1 MAKKEDNYE
10 TEDIDGLIDAL
21 SDFPIDDIEIEE
33 GDSDFTEEEIEQ
45 MAQGKTLAEIRG
57 PQKPAEAPA
66 SVAKPVAKEE
76 KASAKPAAKPVAK
89 EENAGAK
96 PVAKEENAS
105 AKPAAKPK
113 KAAVVRVSKK
123 KPAAEAKPAED
134 GAASGEK
141 ALPFIRVTT
150 DGKGRAQLGEN
161 ASSPVAKWRVEV
173 IDPRT
178 GEPLPFGDNGETFV
192 DLEGHPLLN
201 YARFE
206 HDLKPKIRAN
216 VGEVQK
222 EVRGIVDRTSEMEE
236 KFETAE
242 EEAAFSFDSVL
253 NEMKGTDAYKYLT
266 ETKHVTEGEKGEIV
280 TSVAPWVMVKLI
292 LQKVIG
298 YTGGEGSNRDAAA
311 RALME
316 TIGVPSYEQA
326 DRLIGAAYKMTDF
339 LPGMADKLARKRE
352 SGAYWDDQFTQ
363 GLNLGGN
370 FQSMYNYMLMDNND
384 RNRPMMTAF
393 RNGQRVDIID
403 WDKFYDTE
411 GPVGK
416 RVRVHPSLDLPFLYA
431 DSEEAKALLDA
442 AKGKDGKI
450 DFKKLEDDLASKNA
464 ELFGEG
470 RYLELT
476 DDQDI
481 FDDNKLARALRKRFG
496 EGFAK
501 GDKELLGEDAFK
513 VLNSARDKESGKIDI
528 PSVMDA
534 LKLDENKEAR
544 NKLATMLLKKRT
556 LIPDWE
562 LIKKYG
568 TLQQSLGENWAKFM
582 RNIGGQGYFNGFI
595 GGRSLHP
602 GSLLSGAQ
610 YNPVL
615 RNLYARAL
623 EEAPDIAKVLYTYYL
638 NYGEDPFVPSA
649 EQLLAFARQPE
660 EMAGKSLDWIYAN
673 KGGGKLDR
681 ATGLSKNNLDTIA
694 NSLSQ
699 AIWFPKQR
707 DYDELSKAFPGTYT
721 SIGGGKFRKSDAL
734 ENKIAPIRDAW
745 KKESGRGDWSR
756 SPEWQKLVLRAYFEE
771 LMEDPDIPRRLLDP
785 SGFGKTYAVGNMK
798 QLEGRQRAREAQLLE
813 AILRGEDVSDD
824 DWKAIWKYDIPIE
837 EARAFL
843 YRMAKRI
850 LDMEL
855 NGDKNLRYI
864 DGKGLVRI
872 LPSDRRVKKPV
883 RRGKKLGRRLAP
895 LLANPLEGG
904 QVSDKRAK
912 EPIDWETWEAR
923 RKMLIGEDR

>member
-1 MAKKEDNYE
+1 MAKKEDKYE
-10 TEDIDGLIDAL
+10 VEDTDGLVDAL
-21 SDFPIDDIEIEE
+21 LDFPIDDIEIEE
-33 GDSDFTEEEIEQ
+33 GDSDFTEDEIEQ
-45 MAQGKTLAEIRG
+45 MAQGKMLAEIRG
-57 PQKPAEAPA
+57 QQKVPEAPA
-66 SVAKPVAKEE
+66 PAAKPVAKEE
-76 KASAKPAAKPVAK
+76 KA
-89 EENAGAK
+89 N
-96 PVAKEENAS
+96 

-113 KAAVVRVSKK
+113 KVAVVRVSRK
-123 KPAAEAKPAED
+123 KPAAEAKPTE
-134 GAASGEK
+134 GAVASGEK
-141 ALPFIRVTT
+141 ALPYIRVTT

-173 IDPRT
+173 IDSKT
-178 GEPLPFGDNGETFV
+178 KEPLPFGDNGETFV

-206 HDLKPKIRAN
+206 HGLKPKIKAN

-222 EVRGIVDRTSEMEE
+222 DARGIVDRTSEMEE
-236 KFETAE
+236 KFETDNEKA
-242 EEAAFSFDSVL
+242 SDNFDNVL

-266 ETKHVTEGEKGEIV
+266 ETKFVSEGEKGEIV
-280 TSVAPWVMVKLI
+280 TSVAPYVMVKLI

-316 TIGVPSYEQA
+316 TIGVPSYELA
-326 DRLIGAAYKMTDF
+326 DRLIGAAYNMTDI
-339 LPGMADKLARKRE
+339 LPETADKLARKRE

-393 RNGQRVDIID
+393 RNGQRVDTID
-403 WDKFYDTE
+403 WDKFYDTA

-431 DSEEAKALLDA
+431 DSDEAKAMLDA
-442 AKGKDGKI
+442 ARGEDGKI
-450 DFKKLEDDLASKNA
+450 DFEKLEGALAEANA
-464 ELFGEG
+464 ELFGKD

-481 FDDNKLARALRKRFG
+481 FDDDKLARALRRRFG

-501 GDKELLGEDAFK
+501 GDRELLGEDAFK
-513 VLNSARDKESGKIDI
+513 VLNSARNKESGKIDI
-528 PSVMDA
+528 PKVIDA

-582 RNIGGQGYFNGFI
+582 RNIGGQGYFNGFV

-602 GSLLSGAQ
+602 GSSLADMQ

-615 RNLYARAL
+615 RNLYARAVD
-623 EEAPDIAKVLYTYYL
+623 EAPDIAKVLHTYYL
-638 NYGEDPFVPSA
+638 NYGEDPFAPSA
-649 EQLLAFARQPE
+649 EQLLAFAQQPE

-681 ATGLSKNNLDTIA
+681 ATGLSNSNLDTITRE
-694 NSLSQ
+694 LSRI
-699 AIWFPKQR
+699 IWFPNQR
-707 DYDELSKAFPGTYT
+707 DYDELNEAFPGVYVPTGR
-721 SIGGGKFRKSDAL
+721 IDKWGDAIFDKSEAL
-734 ENKIAPIRDAW
+734 ASKITPIRDAW
-745 KKESGRGDWSR
+745 KATKGKGHWYQ

-785 SGFGKTYAVGNMK
+785 SGFRKTYAVGNVK

-813 AILRGEDVSDD
+813 AIQRGWDVSDD
-824 DWKAIWKYDIPIE
+824 DWEASKKYDIPIE
-837 EARAFL
+837 EARAFQ
-843 YRMAKRI
+843 YRLANRM
-850 LDMEL
+850 LDMML
-855 NGDKNLRYI
+855 NGSKNIRYV

-883 RRGKKLGRRLAP
+883 RRGRKLGRRFAS
-895 LLANPLEGG
+895 LLTNPLEGG
-904 QVSDKRAK
+904 QVSDKRTK